1 MSNQEQKLPDSPE
14 SYWRNSTDL
23 PSFEELSE
31 DVKTDVAII
40 GGGMTGLTTAYLLT
54 KKGYSVVLIESGRIL
69 DGTTGYTTAKITAQ
83 HDLIY
88 DELIGHIGMPNARLY
103 YEANLKALSF
113 IKNLVLEQK
122 IPCDFEEQDACIYT
136 TEEQSVQKL
145 RKEYEAYQKLGI
157 DREFIKDL
165 PVPI

>member
-1 MSNQEQKLPDSPE
+1 M
-14 SYWRNSTDL
+14 
-23 PSFEELSE
+23 
-31 DVKTDVAII
+31 
-40 GGGMTGLTTAYLLT
+40 
-54 KKGYSVVLIESGRIL
+54 IESGRIL

-136 TEEQSVQKL
+136 TEEQSVQKSE
-145 RKEYEAYQKLGI
+145 RNM
-157 DREFIKDL
+157 RHIKSSGL
-165 PVPI
+165 TGNSSKISPFQSI